1 MYFNNDTFDSLIV
14 KKHLDFLSKYEDQ
27 IKPRFRARLY
37 LNLGELFIA
46 GNEIEKSMACF
57 RKNNFKPTDYYSAY
71 YIAKSQNSLVY
82 DFITIG
88 QIDSAIVYAQKALPF
103 FEKYDDKYAQATVYG
118 DLQAAHRSMGN
129 FQEAE
134 KYALQ
139 AIKLHTAL
147 QNSADIFDA
156 LYNLYILRDEKKQK
170 TSQSDSLSASE
181 DAVINFEKQWKS
193 SKPRHKLAAQ
203 TILAARYF
211 RDSNYVET
219 GRILDRITPLFALVD
234 SRYHSESFVTLLGQ
248 YESALHKPL
257 SLRKYYVER
266 LQEAENDH
274 ELNLVQTYNWLLSQE
289 AKGLNDYKKA
299 YEYSLASN
307 EAANKRN
314 IEKIRDDASEL
325 DKKYQTEK
333 KEAQIKQQTED
344 ATKKNIFIAFLG
356 LGLAALLYFYN
367 TLKKQKN
374 IITQQNELNEQTISI
389 LSHDIKE
396 PLLGVKL
403 LLKKLNKDDAFVA
416 QASQSLENQINSVN
430 GILNNLLKMKKLSFS
445 KKDVNAKANVNTVIK
460 NVVQELSVAI
470 QSKELIINNEI
481 KEDFTV
487 PISQEKLQ
495 IIVNNLLSNAVK
507 YSFPNQSIRIF
518 QEGNGFSIQDF
529 GVGLSPEQRSKI
541 MREVT
546 ASQQGTKQERGNGL
560 GLFLVGALLQG
571 EQLKVIFDSPEIGG
585 TIAKIWS

>member
-1 MYFNNDTFDSLIV
+1 VHEYHGVDLKIDDDGVHENVRDKQKNKRLKNHQTKMKYFRLLLLFLALEACQNQKETSQVFFPKPPEAKLDSVGTWLLQRDHYLTEDKYTAFLYKHVNQQIASNNLDSAARLLAIGGAMYFNNDTFDSLIV
-14 KKHLDFLSKYEDQ
+14 KKHLDFLSKYENQ
-27 IKPRFRARLY
+27 IKPHFRARLY

-46 GNEIEKSMACF
+46 DNEIEKSMACF

-156 LYNLYILRDEKKQK
+156 LYNLYILREEKKQK

-181 DAVINFEKQWKS
+181 DAVINFENQWKS
-193 SKPRHKLAAQ
+193 SKPKHKLAAQ

-274 ELNLVQTYNWLLSQE
+274 EFNLVQTYNWLLSQE

-333 KEAQIKQQTED
+333 KEVQIKQQADD
-344 ATKKNIFIAFLG
+344 AAKKNIFIAFLG
-356 LGLAALLYFYN
+356 LGLAVLLYFYN
-367 TLKKQKN
+367 TLKK
-374 IITQQNELNEQTISI
+374 
-389 LSHDIKE
+389 
-396 PLLGVKL
+396 
-403 LLKKLNKDDAFVA
+403 
-416 QASQSLENQINSVN
+416 
-430 GILNNLLKMKKLSFS
+430 
-445 KKDVNAKANVNTVIK
+445 KA
-460 NVVQELSVAI
+460 L
-470 QSKELIINNEI
+470 
-481 KEDFTV
+481 
-487 PISQEKLQ
+487 
-495 IIVNNLLSNAVK
+495 
-507 YSFPNQSIRIF
+507 
-518 QEGNGFSIQDF
+518 
-529 GVGLSPEQRSKI
+529 
-541 MREVT
+541 
-546 ASQQGTKQERGNGL
+546 
-560 GLFLVGALLQG
+560 
-571 EQLKVIFDSPEIGG
+571 
-585 TIAKIWS
+585 